1 MLWILLYTLCPDGL
15 TRRGICEYCLII
27 MACNHYEIK
36 YKDYFLKYKNLSS
49 ISDCKFIECDI
60 NNKITLIYVIIL
72 KVKHG

>member
-1 MLWILLYTLCPDGL
+1 
-15 TRRGICEYCLII
+15 